1 MRPQLDD
8 RVMMNVENALKRPNV
23 PKKGT
28 MPSDAD
34 GYRDEQGKKVK
45 YFSPNLVNATEA
57 KER

>member
-8 RVMMNVENALKRPNV
+8 RVMMNAENALKWPNV

-28 MPSDAD
+28 APPDAD

-45 YFSPNLVNATEA
+45 YFSHNPG
-57 KER
+57 KGD